1 MLKLL
6 LTTHHLTNYGG
17 SELVTLDLATEFQQA
32 GWDVI
37 VATFQLGGEI
47 EKDFKTSGVEI
58 FNVLNEPLP
67 QIEFDLVWSHHYPVL
82 IKCLIED
89 SVTTK
94 SLILSSL
101 SPYEPLEAIP
111 FFHAQA
117 DLILCNSDE
126 TKQEII
132 KDKNCNY
139 FDESKLFIFKN
150 SVPFHWF
157 DLSLDRKGL
166 ELKKVAI
173 ISNHPPI
180 EILEAINIL
189 KTKGI
194 DTDLIGIH
202 GTPKL
207 VNIDLLTS
215 YDAIIT
221 IGRTTQ
227 HCMALNIPV
236 FCYDRFGG
244 PGWLT
249 PDNFQLAEWF
259 NYSGRCCHQKI
270 SSQQIVTELIDGF
283 SKVKSDGEF
292 FKTYSFDNYSLKKN
306 IDAVLDL
313 TSITNKHPQPYITFD
328 DEKVVGKVGKAY
340 QNVLKDKEASKD
352 ELDRSQAELDRSQAE
367 LTRSQLQ
374 LQQAQAEL
382 TRSQSQLQQARSD
395 RQNYLNI
402 IKSMETSK
410 FWQLR
415 EVWLQAKK
423 VFRYFEK
430 S

>member
-17 SELVTLDLATEFQQA
+17 SELVTLDLANEFKQI

-58 FNVLNEPLP
+58 FNVLNDPLP
-67 QIEFDLVWSHHYPVL
+67 QVEFDLVWSHHYPVL

-89 SVTTK
+89 SITTK

-111 FFHAQA
+111 FFHTQA

-126 TKQEII
+126 TRQEII
-132 KDKNCNY
+132 KDENY
-139 FDESKLFIFKN
+139 NNFDESKLFVFKN
-150 SVPFHWF
+150 SVPFNWF
-157 DLSLDRKGL
+157 NLSLDRKGL

-194 DTDLIGIH
+194 DADLIGIH

-215 YDAIIT
+215 YDAIVT

-249 PDNFQLAEWF
+249 PANFQLAEWF

-270 SSQQIVTELIDGF
+270 SSQQIVTELIEGF
-283 SKVKSDGEF
+283 SKAKGYGEF
-292 FKTYSFDNYSLKKN
+292 FKTYSINNYLLKNN
-306 IDAVLDL
+306 IDAVLEFA
-313 TSITNKHPQPYITFD
+313 SIANRCSQPYITFD
-328 DEKVVGKVGKAY
+328 NEKVIGKVGKAY
-340 QNVLKDKEASKD
+340 QNILKDKEALKD
-352 ELDRSQAELDRSQAE
+352 ELDRSQAESIG
-367 LTRSQLQ
+367 SQLQ
-374 LQQAQAEL
+374 LQQAQVEL
-382 TRSQSQLQQARSD
+382 TRLQSQLQQARAD
-395 RQNYLNI
+395 LQNYLNI

-415 EVWLQAKK
+415 EVWLQVKK
-423 VFRYFEK
+423 VFRYFGK